1 MRTKD
6 TILLEEAYASI
17 FNEAAKKGKPDWL
30 LASQLKAEGK
40 KGNGNTKCPKCDCKI
55 GKPKEGCKCKCD
67 TKKVAEE
74 MKTSKCPD
82 CGCNPDKP
90 KAGCKCKHKN
100 KKMMKE
106 EHEEQDHLSDPI
118 IKRGMTIISQYKHE
132 GFSDLEAVMR
142 FKDLFQGAPEGPSQ
156 DDQYYTKLD

>member
-30 LASQLKAEGK
+30 LAAQLKAEGK
-40 KGNGNTKCPKCDCKI
+40 KGNGNTKCPK
-55 GKPKEGCKCKCD
+55 
-67 TKKVAEE
+67 
-74 MKTSKCPD
+74 

-106 EHEEQDHLSDPI
+106 GHEEGMSPTTDVHTTGQTAFGLFSCQDYEGNDLLGLYSSQQEAEQARRGYIEGPAGEGEGEDFGED
-118 IKRGMTIISQYKHE
+118 IKIVQLKFNQS
-132 GFSDLEAVMR
+132 A
-142 FKDLFQGAPEGPSQ
+142 DLFFV
-156 DDQYYTKLD
+156 KV